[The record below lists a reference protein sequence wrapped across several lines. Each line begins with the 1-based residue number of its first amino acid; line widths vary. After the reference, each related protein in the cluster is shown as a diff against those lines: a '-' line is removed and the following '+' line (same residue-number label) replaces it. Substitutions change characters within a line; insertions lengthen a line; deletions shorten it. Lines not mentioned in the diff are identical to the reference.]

1 MISIPE
7 ISTDWINKVVKEHR
21 DADKILVEKAI
32 RALLLVEGLVKFK
45 VPFVFKG
52 GTALMLLMKST
63 KRLSI
68 DIDIILP
75 KSSDRLDKILDKVAS
90 SQGFIR
96 KERQQRN
103 TTGKIKKEHYKFFY
117 TPIHKSKSDEESI
130 LLDMLYEDLHYQ
142 NIIEVPVQ
150 SNLIRG

>member
-75 KSSDRLDKILDKVAS
+75 KSSDRLDEILDKVAS

-96 KERQQRN
+96 KERQHGQAG
-103 TTGKIKKEHYKFFY
+103 TFDHLA
-117 TPIHKSKSDEESI
+117 PI
-130 LLDMLYEDLHYQ
+130 
-142 NIIEVPVQ
+142 
-150 SNLIRG
+150 